1 MNSKLFGADI
11 SLSPDFTKKE
21 PVYSKQNSVSD
32 YDFSDDNQADEIESK
47 ISVQDYAK
55 DSQVVASRT
64 NVLKRGSLQ
73 RGFDYSAGLSREG
86 IEDGNMERN

>member
-21 PVYSKQNSVSD
+21 SVYSKQNIVSG
-32 YDFSDDNQADEIESK
+32 YDFSDNRQADEIESK
-47 ISVQDYAK
+47 TLAQEHTK
-55 DSQVVASRT
+55 DSQVVVNRT
-64 NVLKRGSLQ
+64 SVLKRESSQ
-73 RGFDYSAGLSREG
+73 RDFDYSAGLSREG